1 MSGLQNIVM
10 VVFLTACIAVL
21 FNFNSCTCYAEEPV
35 CGEADDN
42 LSVTEDNVSENDTI
56 ESNTDEYNPNT
67 DDTADRLNHNEEF
80 VMTDEMYM
88 DIYNEIGLNEV
99 QYGINRLGMEDISFN
114 AIFSGIKNND
124 FNYVKQSVWKIIK
137 KITVEDILVNKQ
149 LIIQLIIIVLLGSV
163 FVKLSGSFNGN
174 FVSEQGFYVTYL
186 MITSILLS
194 SFLISLDM
202 VGDAIDSIIS
212 FVKIVIPVYAL
223 SMNFVGNPVSSAGMY
238 ELIMVGIWLVQ
249 IVISGIVLPMIK
261 FYVIVSLVN
270 NLNKEDSLS
279 KLCILVRNIVIWMLK
294 TIVVF
299 IVGLSIIKSLLE
311 PQLDALG
318 KNTINKIVSA
328 IPGGGMGALI
338 TGTFLKAGVVIK
350 NSIGIAGIIILG
362 IIALAPVLK
371 TFIIMMLIRVTA
383 AMLQPIGE
391 KRYVNGIETLAS
403 GMSLLL
409 KAIGSSVALF
419 MLVVAIM
426 AYASSG

>member
-1 MSGLQNIVM
+1 MSGLQNIVK
-10 VVFLTACIAVL
+10 VVFFTACIAVL
-21 FNFNSCTCYAEEPV
+21 FYFNSCTCYAEGPV
-35 CGEADDN
+35 CGEAVWGEVEHDTDGADDEHKADKN
-42 LSVTEDNVSENDTI
+42 NADNT
-56 ESNTDEYNPNT
+56 
-67 DDTADRLNHNEEF
+67 EF
-80 VMTDEMYM
+80 VMTDELYM

-163 FVKLSGSFNGN
+163 FVKLSGSFNGS

-186 MITSILLS
+186 IITSILLS

-202 VGDAIDSIIS
+202 VGDAIDNIIS

-223 SMNFVGNPVSSAGMY
+223 SMSFVGNTVSSVGMY

-249 IVISGIVLPMIK
+249 IVISGVVLPMIK

-279 KLCILVRNIVIWMLK
+279 KLCTLVKNI
-294 TIVVF
+294 
-299 IVGLSIIKSLLE
+299 
-311 PQLDALG
+311 G

-328 IPGGGMGALI
+328 TPGGGMGALI
-338 TGTFLKAGVVIK
+338 TGTFLRAGVVIK
-350 NSIGIAGIIILG
+350 NSIGIAGIIVLG

>member
-1 MSGLQNIVM
+1 
-10 VVFLTACIAVL
+10 
-21 FNFNSCTCYAEEPV
+21 
-35 CGEADDN
+35 
-42 LSVTEDNVSENDTI
+42 
-56 ESNTDEYNPNT
+56 
-67 DDTADRLNHNEEF
+67 
-80 VMTDEMYM
+80 
-88 DIYNEIGLNEV
+88 
-99 QYGINRLGMEDISFN
+99 
-114 AIFSGIKNND
+114 D